1 MPDNG
6 NRDSLRAQYLQT
18 SDAYNRTYQDYLA
31 AKYAANPDTGTV
43 TPLARNVAHLDS
55 KLKKT
60 IADIKLQEGNVGQ
73 QLFDTSATIE
83 RKTFSIYDKSK
94 NLDIQQDEI
103 LLKRDELHSKQKQI
117 EMGVQK
123 NKYRRNVIIVL
134 IIVNILM
141 ILAIFAFYMSVP
153 KE

>member
-1 MPDNG
+1 MSD
-6 NRDSLRAQYLQT
+6 NRDTLRARYLKI
-18 SDAYNRTYQDYLA
+18 SNDYNQKYQDYLSA
-31 AKYAANPDTGTV
+31 TYATNPDTSVV
-43 TPLARNVAHLDS
+43 TQLARTVSDLDS
-55 KLKKT
+55 KLKDV
-60 IADIKLQEGNVGQ
+60 INQIKNQEGNVGQ
-73 QLFDTSATIE
+73 QLFDTSSAIE

-103 LLKRDELHSKQKQI
+103 ARKRDELYSKQKQI
-117 EMGVQK
+117 EMGIQK

-153 KE
+153 S

>member
-1 MPDNG
+1 MVN
-6 NRDSLRAQYLQT
+6 NRDTLRTRYLKT
-18 SDAYNRTYQDYLA
+18 SNEYNQKYQEYLS
-31 AKYAANPDTGTV
+31 AKYATNPDTGVVTQLAKTV
-43 TPLARNVAHLDS
+43 SDLDG
-55 KLKKT
+55 KLKDI
-60 IADIKLQEGNVGQ
+60 IARIKNQESNVGQ
-73 QLFDTSATIE
+73 QLFDTSSAIE

-103 LLKRDELHSKQKQI
+103 IRKRDELYSKQKQI
-117 EMGVQK
+117 EMGIQK

-153 KE
+153 K

>member
-1 MPDNG
+1 MGGD
-6 NRDSLRAQYLQT
+6 NRDTLRARYLT
-18 SDAYNRTYQDYLA
+18 NSNEYNQKYQDYLT
-31 AKYAANPDTGTV
+31 AKYATNPDTGTV
-43 TPLARNVAHLDS
+43 SRLAREVSGLDE
-55 KLKKT
+55 KLKGT
-60 IADIKLQEGNVGQ
+60 INDIKTQESNVGQ
-73 QLFDTSATIE
+73 QLFDTSSAIE

-103 LLKRDELHSKQKQI
+103 TRKKDELHSKQKQI
-117 EMGVQK
+117 EMGIQK

-153 KE
+153 K

>member
-1 MPDNG
+1 MVN
-6 NRDSLRAQYLQT
+6 NRDTLRTRYLKT
-18 SDAYNRTYQDYLA
+18 SNEYNQKYQDYLT
-31 AKYAANPDTGTV
+31 AKYATNPDTGVVTQLAKTV
-43 TPLARNVAHLDS
+43 SDLDG
-55 KLKKT
+55 KLKAI
-60 IADIKLQEGNVGQ
+60 IAQIKNQESNVGQ
-73 QLFDTSATIE
+73 QLFDTSSAIE

-103 LLKRDELHSKQKQI
+103 IRKRDELYSKQKQI
-117 EMGVQK
+117 EMGIQK

-153 KE
+153 K

>member
-1 MPDNG
+1 MVN
-6 NRDSLRAQYLQT
+6 NRDTLRTRYLKT
-18 SDAYNRTYQDYLA
+18 SNEYNQKYQEYLA
-31 AKYAANPDTGTV
+31 AKYVTNPDTGVVTQLAKTV
-43 TPLARNVAHLDS
+43 SDLDG
-55 KLKKT
+55 KLKAI
-60 IADIKLQEGNVGQ
+60 IAQIKNQESNVGQ
-73 QLFDTSATIE
+73 QLFDTSSAIE

-103 LLKRDELHSKQKQI
+103 IRKRDELYSKQKQI
-117 EMGVQK
+117 EMGIQK

-153 KE
+153 K

>member
-1 MPDNG
+1 MPND
-6 NRDSLRAQYLQT
+6 NRDTLRAQYLQI
-18 SDAYNRTYQDYLA
+18 SNEYNDKYQAYLT
-31 AKYAANPDTGTV
+31 AKYNPTPNASLV
-43 TPLARNVAHLDS
+43 TSLARTVADLDTR
-55 KLKKT
+55 LTQT
-60 IADIKLQEGNVGQ
+60 INDIKKQEGNVGQ
-73 QLFDTSATIE
+73 QLFDTSAAIE

-103 LLKRDELHSKQKQI
+103 ARKKDELYSKQKQI
-117 EMGVQK
+117 EMGIQK

-153 KE
+153 S

>member
-1 MPDNG
+1 MPDN
-6 NRDSLRAQYLQT
+6 RDTLRARYLQI
-18 SDAYNRTYQDYLA
+18 SNDYNQKYQDYLT
-31 AKYAANPDTGTV
+31 AKYATNPDTGVV
-43 TPLARNVAHLDS
+43 TSLARAVSELDS
-55 KLKKT
+55 NLTRT
-60 IADIKLQEGNVGQ
+60 INDIKNQESNVGQ
-73 QLFDTSATIE
+73 QLFDTSSAIE

-103 LLKRDELHSKQKQI
+103 VRKRDELYSKQKQI
-117 EMGVQK
+117 EMGIQK

-153 KE
+153 A

>member
-1 MPDNG
+1 MSD
-6 NRDSLRAQYLQT
+6 NRDTLRARYLKI
-18 SDAYNRTYQDYLA
+18 SNDYNQKYQDYLS
-31 AKYAANPDTGTV
+31 AKYATNPDTSVV
-43 TPLARNVAHLDS
+43 TQLARTVSDLDS
-55 KLKKT
+55 KLKDV
-60 IADIKLQEGNVGQ
+60 INQIKNQEGNVGQ
-73 QLFDTSATIE
+73 QLFDTSSAIE

-103 LLKRDELHSKQKQI
+103 ARKRDELYSKQKQI
-117 EMGVQK
+117 EMGIQK

-153 KE
+153 S

>member
-1 MPDNG
+1 MSD
-6 NRDSLRAQYLQT
+6 NRDTLRARYLKK
-18 SDAYNRTYQDYLA
+18 SNEYNQKYQDYLT
-31 AKYAANPDTGTV
+31 AKYETNPDTGKV
-43 TPLARNVAHLDS
+43 TSLAREVAELDS
-55 KLKKT
+55 KLKDV
-60 IADIKLQEGNVGQ
+60 INQIKNQESNVGQ
-73 QLFDTSATIE
+73 QLFDTSSAIE

-94 NLDIQQDEI
+94 NLDIQHDEI
-103 LLKRDELHSKQKQI
+103 ARKRDELYSKQKQI

-153 KE
+153 A